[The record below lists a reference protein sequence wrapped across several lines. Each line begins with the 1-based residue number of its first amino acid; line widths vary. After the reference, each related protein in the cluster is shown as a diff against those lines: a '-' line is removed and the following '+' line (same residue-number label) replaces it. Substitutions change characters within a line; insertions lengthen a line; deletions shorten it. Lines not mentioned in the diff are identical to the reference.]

1 MFCVHHYKWLVIVFQ
16 QKYEAAR
23 RLTANPAETNT
34 AQVNIYTQTP
44 PPPPQINQPSLNTLA
59 FQQQDVCMLFCSPSL
74 HLSDPKFFLLFQ
86 ITVNVTLINF
96 CVFSASAVFSLTRS
110 SEIIKICCSINICYY
125 YYDVENSRVEL
136 FSGFFHE

>member
-1 MFCVHHYKWLVIVFQ
+1 MACYCVS
-16 QKYEAAR
+16 
-23 RLTANPAETNT
+23 AEVRSSSTPDSESSGNQHST
-34 AQVNIYTQTP
+34 GEHLPPPPPP

-74 HLSDPKFFLLFQ
+74 HLSVQSLFLLFQ

-136 FSGFFHE
+136 FSGFLS